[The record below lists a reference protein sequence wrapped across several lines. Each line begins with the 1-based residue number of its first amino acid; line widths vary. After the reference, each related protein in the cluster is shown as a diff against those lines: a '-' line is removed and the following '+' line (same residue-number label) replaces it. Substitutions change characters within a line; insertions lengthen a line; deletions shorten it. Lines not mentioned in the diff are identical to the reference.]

1 MFIVQHKYTLM
12 AFFFSSFIL
21 FTAGA
26 GADTHKSL
34 PQNGTSDGQALVN
47 ALKIEPPPSFCS
59 ETVPLNEA
67 EVKERLEREF
77 LYALDNKDQVI
88 LWLKRANRFFPHI
101 EQVLQKNAVP
111 DDLKY
116 IAIAESALKPLATS
130 NKGAVGHWQFIEGTG
145 SRYGMK
151 INSDI
156 DERRDFYKSTEAAAA
171 YLKNLYALFGS
182 WTLAAAAYNMGEEGL
197 KAEMLVQ
204 KVNNYYQLYL
214 PQETQRYVFRILS
227 AKIIM
232 SNPRKYGFSLAKEDL
247 YQPLQFDQLEIT
259 SNESVPI
266 SLVARAA
273 NTYFKVIKDLNPQL
287 KKYYLPAGKHQILIP
302 KGSAAGFDKRYENLL
317 LQWQNEK
324 KENVYIIK
332 KGDKLSTIA
341 ARFGV
346 PMKAIVIWNG
356 ITFNK
361 KMVPGDKLFI
371 FSSNFNPENNTEKS
385 DAEN

>member
-171 YLKNLYALFGS
+171 YLKNLYAMDR
-182 WTLAAAAYNMGEEGL
+182 LA
-197 KAEMLVQ
+197 
-204 KVNNYYQLYL
+204 
-214 PQETQRYVFRILS
+214 RIQTNLS
-227 AKIIM
+227 LLE
-232 SNPRKYGFSLAKEDL
+232 R
-247 YQPLQFDQLEIT
+247 QLE
-259 SNESVPI
+259 
-266 SLVARAA
+266 R
-273 NTYFKVIKDLNPQL
+273 Q
-287 KKYYLPAGKHQILIP
+287 
-302 KGSAAGFDKRYENLL
+302 
-317 LQWQNEK
+317 
-324 KENVYIIK
+324 
-332 KGDKLSTIA
+332 
-341 ARFGV
+341 
-346 PMKAIVIWNG
+346 
-356 ITFNK
+356 
-361 KMVPGDKLFI
+361 
-371 FSSNFNPENNTEKS
+371 
-385 DAEN
+385 AENAKKN

>member
-1 MFIVQHKYTLM
+1 MQHKYTLM

-232 SNPRKYGFSLAKEDL
+232 SDPQKYGFSLAKDDL
-247 YQPLQFDQLEIT
+247 YQPLQFDQEEIFCP
-259 SNESVPI
+259 EPVPV
-266 SLVARAA
+266 SLVAEAA
-273 NTYFKVIKDLNPQL
+273 NTYFKVIKDLNPHL
-287 KKYYLPAGKHQILIP
+287 KNYCLPAGRHQILIP
-302 KGSAAGFDKRYENLL
+302 KGAAAGFDKRYENLL
-317 LQWQNEK
+317 QQWQDEK

-341 ARFGV
+341 ARFKV

-356 ITFNK
+356 ITYSK
-361 KMVPGDKLFI
+361 KMVPGDKLYI
-371 FSSNFNPENNTEKS
+371 FPPKK
-385 DAEN
+385 

>member
-21 FTAGA
+21 FNAGA

-287 KKYYLPAGKHQILIP
+287 KKYNLPAGKHQILIP

>member
-1 MFIVQHKYTLM
+1 MQHKYTLM

-259 SNESVPI
+259 CNESVPI

-317 LQWQNEK
+317 QQWHDEK

>member
-1 MFIVQHKYTLM
+1 M
-12 AFFFSSFIL
+12 
-21 FTAGA
+21 
-26 GADTHKSL
+26 
-34 PQNGTSDGQALVN
+34 
-47 ALKIEPPPSFCS
+47 
-59 ETVPLNEA
+59 
-67 EVKERLEREF
+67 
-77 LYALDNKDQVI
+77 
-88 LWLKRANRFFPHI
+88 
-101 EQVLQKNAVP
+101 
-111 DDLKY
+111 
-116 IAIAESALKPLATS
+116 
-130 NKGAVGHWQFIEGTG
+130 
-145 SRYGMK
+145 
-151 INSDI
+151 
-156 DERRDFYKSTEAAAA
+156 
-171 YLKNLYALFGS
+171 
-182 WTLAAAAYNMGEEGL
+182 
-197 KAEMLVQ
+197 Q

-259 SNESVPI
+259 CNESVPI
-266 SLVARAA
+266 SLVAGAA

-371 FSSNFNPENNTEKS
+371 FSSNFDPENNTENS